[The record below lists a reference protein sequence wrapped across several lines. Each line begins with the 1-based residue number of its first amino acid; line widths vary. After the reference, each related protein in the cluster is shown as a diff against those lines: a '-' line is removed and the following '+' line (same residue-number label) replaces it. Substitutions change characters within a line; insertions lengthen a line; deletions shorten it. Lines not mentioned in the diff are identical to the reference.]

1 MDSII
6 SILII
11 CLLIVIAALV
21 AVFAVL
27 EVCISLLLDF
37 VYQMPKLFPSNVSPI
52 HTADETKLFC
62 RVASAVCT

>member
-1 MDSII
+1 MCLQVAVSLYNGMDSII

-27 EVCISLLLDF
+27 EVRKISLF
-37 VYQMPKLFPSNVSPI
+37 SFPENCAQKI
-52 HTADETKLFC
+52 QKW
-62 RVASAVCT
+62 R